1 MSMKTEIRLEETFT
15 PVKNPFYGKMV
26 TKNVYVKEV
35 DFEKMGNPNLPK
47 QGFVLNFG
55 FRKRTYKLKVGKYAF
70 GFVYERTYKLK
81 VGKYACG
88 FVYEDTFTSHIR
100 SADYIFEVNCKAKKG
115 NVDKNSITLSILKDY
130 GDTDSMLTEEI
141 ENLSIE
147 MIDEKEK

>member
-1 MSMKTEIRLEETFT
+1 MNITAEIRLEETFT

-55 FRKRTYKLKVGKYAF
+55 FRKRTYKLKVGKYA
-70 GFVYERTYKLK
+70 
-81 VGKYACG
+81 CG
-88 FVYEDTFTSHIR
+88 FVDENTFTSYIR
-100 SADYIFEVNCKAKKG
+100 SADYIFEVNYKAKKG

>member
-55 FRKRTYKLKVGKYAF
+55 FRK
-70 GFVYERTYKLK
+70 RTYKLK

-141 ENLSIE
+141 ENLSID

>member
-1 MSMKTEIRLEETFT
+1 MSMTTEIRLEETFT

-26 TKNVYVKEV
+26 TKNVYAKEV
-35 DFEKMGNPNLPK
+35 DFEKMGNTNLPK

-55 FRKRTYKLKVGKYAF
+55 FRKRTYKLKVGKYAY
-70 GFVYERTYKLK
+70 GFVD
-81 VGKYACG
+81 
-88 FVYEDTFTSHIR
+88 EDTFTSYIR

-115 NVDKNSITLSILKDY
+115 NVDKNSITLSILEDY
-130 GDTDSMLTEEI
+130 GDTDRMLTKEI

>member
-1 MSMKTEIRLEETFT
+1 MNITAEIRLEETFT

-26 TKNVYVKEV
+26 TKNVYAKEV
-35 DFEKMGNPNLPK
+35 EIEKMCNPNLPK

-55 FRKRTYKLKVGKYAF
+55 FRK
-70 GFVYERTYKLK
+70 RTYKLK

-115 NVDKNSITLSILKDY
+115 NVDKNSITLSILEDY

>member
-1 MSMKTEIRLEETFT
+1 MEETFT
-15 PVKNPFYGKMV
+15 TVINPYYGKTV
-26 TKNVYVKEV
+26 KKKVYAKEV
-35 DFEKMGNPNLPK
+35 DFEKMGNQNLPK

-55 FRKRTYKLKVGKYAF
+55 FRKRTYKLKVGKYA
-70 GFVYERTYKLK
+70 
-81 VGKYACG
+81 CG
-88 FVYEDTFTSHIR
+88 FVDEDTFTSHIR
-100 SADYIFEVNCKAKKG
+100 STDYIFEVNYKAKKG

>member
-1 MSMKTEIRLEETFT
+1 MSMKAEIRLEETFT

-26 TKNVYVKEV
+26 TKNVYAKEV
-35 DFEKMGNPNLPK
+35 DFEKMGNPNLQK

-55 FRKRTYKLKVGKYAF
+55 FRKRTYKLKVGKYA
-70 GFVYERTYKLK
+70 
-81 VGKYACG
+81 CG
-88 FVYEDTFTSHIR
+88 FVDEDTLTSNIR

-115 NVDKNSITLSILKDY
+115 NVDKNSITLSILEDY
-130 GDTDSMLTEEI
+130 GDTDSMLAMEI

>member
-1 MSMKTEIRLEETFT
+1 MNITAEIRLEETFT
-15 PVKNPFYGKMV
+15 PVKNPFYGKTV
-26 TKNVYVKEV
+26 TKYVYAKEV
-35 DFEKMGNPNLPK
+35 EVEKMCNPNLPK

-55 FRKRTYKLKVGKYAF
+55 FRKRTYKLKVGKYA
-70 GFVYERTYKLK
+70 
-81 VGKYACG
+81 CG
-88 FVYEDTFTSHIR
+88 FVDEDTFTSHIR

-115 NVDKNSITLSILKDY
+115 NVDKNSITLSILEDY

>member
-1 MSMKTEIRLEETFT
+1 MSMTTEIRLEETFT

-26 TKNVYVKEV
+26 TKNVYAKEV

-55 FRKRTYKLKVGKYAF
+55 FRKRTYKLKVGKYAY
-70 GFVYERTYKLK
+70 GFVD
-81 VGKYACG
+81 
-88 FVYEDTFTSHIR
+88 EDTFTSYIR
-100 SADYIFEVNCKAKKG
+100 SEDYIFEVNCKAKKG
-115 NVDKNSITLSILKDY
+115 NVDKNSITLSILEDY
-130 GDTDSMLTEEI
+130 GDTDRMLTKEI

>member
-1 MSMKTEIRLEETFT
+1 MSMTTEIRLEETFT

-26 TKNVYVKEV
+26 TKNVYAKEV

-55 FRKRTYKLKVGKYAF
+55 FRKRTYKLKVGKYAY
-70 GFVYERTYKLK
+70 GFVD
-81 VGKYACG
+81 
-88 FVYEDTFTSHIR
+88 EDTFTSYIR

-115 NVDKNSITLSILKDY
+115 NVDKNSITLSILEDY
-130 GDTDSMLTEEI
+130 GDTDRMLTKEI

>member
-1 MSMKTEIRLEETFT
+1 MEETFT
-15 PVKNPFYGKMV
+15 TVINPFYGKTV
-26 TKNVYVKEV
+26 TKNVYAKEV

-55 FRKRTYKLKVGKYAF
+55 FRKRTYKLKVGKYA
-70 GFVYERTYKLK
+70 
-81 VGKYACG
+81 CG
-88 FVYEDTFTSHIR
+88 FVDEDTFTSHKR
-100 SADYIFEVNCKAKKG
+100 SADDIFEVNYKAKKG
-115 NVDKNSITLSILKDY
+115 NVDKDSITLSILKDY

>member
-1 MSMKTEIRLEETFT
+1 MSMTNEIRLEETFT

-26 TKNVYVKEV
+26 TKNVYAKEV

-55 FRKRTYKLKVGKYAF
+55 FRKRTYKLKVGKYAY
-70 GFVYERTYKLK
+70 GFVD
-81 VGKYACG
+81 
-88 FVYEDTFTSHIR
+88 EDTFTSYIR

-115 NVDKNSITLSILKDY
+115 NVDKNSITLSILEDY
-130 GDTDSMLTEEI
+130 GDTDRMLTKEI